1 MAFPWA
7 AVATVLGAL
16 YAGQQAKKARK
27 QQRVATQQAN
37 QAAKDALAE
46 AEENRK
52 QQAGFYEQT
61 LQDNQDRLTL
71 LTDEQAAASADRQKQ
86 IDAYNEMVSVQRG
99 QFETSQKALQEES
112 KRYQEQRAD
121 AQKREAALQ
130 KEIED
135 RRREQGEKDSA
146 TAKARRRRGGRRG
159 LLSQTR
165 LNPELGL
172 PGLKTTLGA

>member
-1 MAFPWA
+1 MPFPWA
-7 AVATVLGAL
+7 AAATILSAW
-16 YAGQQAKKARK
+16 YAGKQAKKARK
-27 QQRVATQQAN
+27 QQRVAADQAN

-46 AEENRK
+46 AKKNRI
-52 QQAGFYEQT
+52 QEAGFFEQT

-71 LTDEQAAASADRQKQ
+71 LTDDQAKQTAYRQKQ